1 MTLWVSHW
9 SAPWLVHTT
18 LLIHSSHSLV
28 HTLVTSHVATI
39 SSTSSHHLTLSSLVS
54 PCRVSAPISLLLL
67 LRPLLHHLRILLG
80 ILTLLLLLLWMKL
93 LLLLLR
99 NTSLLP
105 WGRSSLITSSHLISS
120 KLISCKAWHLVHL
133 SRTSSIVHWTSDITL
148 SIAPDGTSSSWSS
161 THSILVSHITL
172 SLISS
177 ISLSLIANVSRS
189 IVCCPS

>member
-9 SAPWLVHTT
+9 STPWLVHTT

-39 SSTSSHHLTLSSLVS
+39 STTSSHHLTLSSLIS
-54 PCRVSAPISLLLL
+54 PCWVSTPISLLL

-80 ILTLLLLLLWMKL
+80 ILALLLLLLWMKL

-105 WGRSSLITSSHLISS
+105 WRWSSLITTSHLISS
-120 KLISCKAWHLVHL
+120 KLIS
-133 SRTSSIVHWTSDITL
+133 
-148 SIAPDGTSSSWSS
+148 
-161 THSILVSHITL
+161 
-172 SLISS
+172 
-177 ISLSLIANVSRS
+177 
-189 IVCCPS
+189 

>member
-1 MTLWVSHW
+1 MTLWVTHW

-39 SSTSSHHLTLSSLVS
+39 SSTSSHHLTLSSLIS
-54 PCRVSAPISLLLL
+54 PCRVSAPISLLLLL

-80 ILTLLLLLLWMKL
+80 ILALLLLLLWMKL

-105 WGRSSLITSSHLISS
+105 WRWSSLITTSHLISS
-120 KLISCKAWHLVHL
+120 KLIS
-133 SRTSSIVHWTSDITL
+133 
-148 SIAPDGTSSSWSS
+148 
-161 THSILVSHITL
+161 
-172 SLISS
+172 
-177 ISLSLIANVSRS
+177 
-189 IVCCPS
+189 

>member
-18 LLIHSSHSLV
+18 LLIHSSHTLV

-39 SSTSSHHLTLSSLVS
+39 SSTSPHHLTLSSLIS

-67 LRPLLHHLRILLG
+67 LRPLLHHLRILLW
-80 ILTLLLLLLWMKL
+80 ILTLLLLLLLWMKL

-105 WGRSSLITSSHLISS
+105 WRWSSLITPSHLVSS
-120 KLISCKAWHLVHL
+120 KFIS
-133 SRTSSIVHWTSDITL
+133 
-148 SIAPDGTSSSWSS
+148 
-161 THSILVSHITL
+161 
-172 SLISS
+172 
-177 ISLSLIANVSRS
+177 
-189 IVCCPS
+189 